1 MFEVFPMKYLRVVGK
16 TIAFLIVLIVV
27 LCSGIFLVY
36 NESMPESEISEEAD
50 FLALKMLQAVNNEAY
65 KNTRFL
71 EWTFKGRNHYLWDK
85 KEGIVTVSW
94 KDYVVQLD
102 LLKAKNSIVLRNGE
116 QLHDSKK
123 EEFIKKAMA
132 YFNNDSFWLV
142 APHKVFDAGTERRLV
157 TLENGKEALLVT
169 YTTGGNTPGD
179 SYLWLLDDSGLPRAY
194 KMWVSIIPIGGLEAK
209 WKTWKTM
216 ESGALLPTEHSLL
229 FLEMDMGFVRAWN

>member
-1 MFEVFPMKYLRVVGK
+1 MKYLRIIGK
-16 TIAFLIVLIVV
+16 TLALLIVLIVV
-27 LCSGIFLVY
+27 FCSGIFLLY
-36 NESMPESEISEEAD
+36 NESMPEGEISEEANI
-50 FLALKMLQAVNNEAY
+50 LALKMLQAVNNEAY

-85 KEGIVTVSW
+85 EEGLVTVSW
-94 KDYVVQLD
+94 KDYVVHLD
-102 LLKAKNSIVLRNGE
+102 LLEAKNNTVLRNGE

-123 EEFIKKAMA
+123 AELINKATA

-157 TLENGKEALLVT
+157 TLENGEKALLVT

-209 WKTWKTM
+209 WTKWKTM

>member
-1 MFEVFPMKYLRVVGK
+1 MKYLRIIGK
-16 TIAFLIVLIVV
+16 TLALLIVLIVV
-27 LCSGIFLVY
+27 FCSGIFLLY
-36 NESMPESEISEEAD
+36 NESMPEGEISEEANI
-50 FLALKMLQAVNNEAY
+50 LALKMLQAVNNEAY

-85 KEGIVTVSW
+85 EEGLVTVSW
-94 KDYVVQLD
+94 KDYVVHLD
-102 LLKAKNSIVLRNGE
+102 LLKAKNNTVLRNGE

-123 EEFIKKAMA
+123 AELINKATA

-157 TLENGKEALLVT
+157 TLENGEKALLVT

-209 WKTWKTM
+209 WTKWKTM